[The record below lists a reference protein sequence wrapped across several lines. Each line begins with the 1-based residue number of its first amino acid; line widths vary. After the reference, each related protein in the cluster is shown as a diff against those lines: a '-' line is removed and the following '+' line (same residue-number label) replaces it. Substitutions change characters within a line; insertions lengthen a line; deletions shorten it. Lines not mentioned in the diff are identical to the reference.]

1 MTGLEAILNKI
12 IEDAEATAAS
22 RVNAARNRASLIE
35 SEHLAKA
42 ESNRMARLAD
52 AASQAERLQ
61 ARGHSAAKTALRN
74 ALLAERNLVINE
86 VIDEAFRSLSEVPAE
101 EAFDQI
107 TSYVVGCPAESDVT
121 VILSATDLARMPA
134 DFAGVLSAKTNKT
147 VTIRPEPGVF
157 RFGCVVVAGEI
168 EYNGTAEGILYD
180 RRDELRDLVYRIL
193 FAAPAEGDS

>member
-1 MTGLEAILNKI
+1 MTGLEAIIKKI
-12 IEDAEATAAS
+12 IEDAESAAAS
-22 RVNAARNRASLIE
+22 RLHAANNRASQIE

-42 ESNRMARLAD
+42 TENRSARLAD
-52 AASQAERLQ
+52 AASQAERLE
-61 ARGHSAAKTALRN
+61 ARGQSAAKTALRN
-74 ALLAERNLVINE
+74 ALLAERNLIINE

-107 TSYVVGCPAESDVT
+107 TAYVTGCPTESAVT
-121 VILSATDLARMPA
+121 VILSAADLARMPA
-134 DFAGVLSAKTNKT
+134 DFADVLSAKKNQT

-180 RRDELRDLVYRIL
+180 RRDELRDLVYKIL
-193 FAAPAEGDS
+193 FADPAEGDS